1 MTSTEIVKTLKERNE
16 TRAVNEQLTMILEMA
31 DIVKFA
37 AVRPLADDNEMAYQR
52 AVNFVEATR
61 PVDEKAAASAEAPA
75 GKEGQS

>member
-1 MTSTEIVKTLKERNE
+1 MTSSEIVKTLKQRGE

-52 AVNFVEATR
+52 AVHFVEQTK
-61 PVDEKAAASAEAPA
+61 PVDDTVAQVNEEKEVKP
-75 GKEGQS
+75 